1 MFYKYSMQQ
10 EQKMLSCSPWR
21 SSHTH
26 KHYSVAAATAA
37 GHAPLERSEGCCSAA
52 APAKRSA
59 AAGACASS
67 MATAYAPVKQ
77 SPAPVVST
85 TYKWGRVCG

>member
-1 MFYKYSMQQ
+1 MR
-10 EQKMLSCSPWR
+10 PWN
-21 SSHTH
+21 
-26 KHYSVAAATAA
+26 AQ
-37 GHAPLERSEGCCSAA
+37 EGCCSAA

-85 TYKWGRVCG
+85 TYNWGRVYG